1 MVNDL
6 LTAPLPS
13 GPAVQAKPVAPIT
26 DSSRDARPAAE
37 ILIEVAAFWEGTTRR
52 VIAVRILLA
61 ALERFDGATWQQ
73 RWDEAER
80 LRPTDRWAVRLGD
93 PFADLTVDQQRSLP
107 PTALSALVALDVL
120 RPSYRDL
127 YTERIDY
134 AVIRRH
140 RGSLLDEHADVLRL
154 SQVPSATVAAGL
166 RLLSRVLA
174 HTGLPETQVTT
185 AHLHEAAAAAPDQRA
200 ARGPAV
206 AWELLRA
213 IGALEANAP
222 SYRQHIQSDRRQS
235 VEEIVAF
242 YDVQP
247 AEVRDLFSRYLMQRA
262 TSLDY
267 VSLKGL
273 AYELLRNFWADIREH
288 HPKQRNLH
296 VGFADGRG
304 WLARFR
310 AGPLVDKHRT
320 LFAIR
325 ALYNDIAAW
334 ATNDPYWAGWAAPC
348 FLSKSDTSGAM
359 KHKRRTQARTH
370 QRIRLLAP
378 AIPALLASI
387 ERDRDRQRALLQIA
401 TATTPGDTFQ
411 HDGHHYRR
419 PALLKG
425 RNPDKVRLDD
435 LDTHRRI
442 DQTYTEDIAFLGWA
456 AANVLHETGI
466 RIEEL
471 LELTSTAITTYTSAR
486 TGERLLLLQIVP
498 SKSDTERMLVISP
511 ELAHVLAALRQRSRG
526 DQQHVPL
533 ATRYD
538 PYERVLSEPL
548 PFLFQARR
556 GVDRRVITAGTI
568 ANALRRALALA
579 GLKNDDGTEPTLT
592 PHDFRRVFAT
602 NALSAGLPVHIL
614 ARVLGHENISTT
626 QGYTAVYDEDIHRH
640 FRSFLDR
647 RRKLRPA
654 EDYRDPSPEEL
665 EEFHAHFGLRKLELG
680 TCSRAYNTPCIH
692 EHACIRCP
700 MLRPDPAQRS
710 RLEQI
715 VTDLHE
721 RLDTARDRAWLG
733 EIEGIEISL
742 NAAQDKLATMQRT
755 VNLATPTLRIRDHSP
770 QGN

>member
-13 GPAVQAKPVAPIT
+13 GPEVQANPVAPIT
-26 DSSRDARPAAE
+26 DSSRAGRPAVK
-37 ILIEVAAFWEGTTRR
+37 ILEEVAAGWEGTTRR
-52 VIAVRILLA
+52 VIATQILLA
-61 ALERFDGATWQQ
+61 ALERFDGVTWQQ
-73 RWDEAER
+73 RWDDAER
-80 LRPTDRWAVRLGD
+80 LRPTDRWVVRVGD
-93 PFADLTVDQQRSLP
+93 PFVDLTDDQQKSLP

-134 AVIRRH
+134 AVIRRQ
-140 RGSLLDEHADVLRL
+140 RGSRLDEHADALRRT
-154 SQVPSATVAAGL
+154 SVPAGTVAAGL

-174 HTGLPETQVTT
+174 HTGLPERQVTT

-200 ARGPAV
+200 ARGSAV

-213 IGALEANAP
+213 VGALEANAP
-222 SYRQHIQSDRRQS
+222 SHRQHIQSDRRQS

-273 AYELLRNFWADIREH
+273 AYELLRNFWADIRKH
-288 HPKQRNLH
+288 HPEQRNLH
-296 VGFADGRG
+296 IGFEHGRG

-334 ATNDPYWAGWAAPC
+334 ATNDPYWARWAAPC

-359 KHKRRTQARTH
+359 KHKRRIQARTH

-378 AIPALLASI
+378 AIPTLLASL
-387 ERDRDRQRALLQIA
+387 ERDRDRQRKLLELALA
-401 TATTPGDTFQ
+401 TNLGDTFQ
-411 HDGHHYRR
+411 HDGHRYRR

-425 RNPDKVRLDD
+425 RNPDKVWLDD
-435 LDTHRRI
+435 LDTPRRI

-526 DQQHVPL
+526 DQQHVPR
-533 ATRYD
+533 ATPIRPLRTSPQRTTPIPISSTTRGRPARHHHRHHRQRPPTSSRPGRPQERRRHRTDAD
-538 PYERVLSEPL
+538 PARFPPRLRHQGPL
-548 PFLFQARR
+548 GGPAWPHPRPGPRPREYQHH
-556 GVDRRVITAGTI
+556 
-568 ANALRRALALA
+568 A
-579 GLKNDDGTEPTLT
+579 GL
-592 PHDFRRVFAT
+592 HRR
-602 NALSAGLPVHIL
+602 L
-614 ARVLGHENISTT
+614 
-626 QGYTAVYDEDIHRH
+626 
-640 FRSFLDR
+640 
-647 RRKLRPA
+647 
-654 EDYRDPSPEEL
+654 
-665 EEFHAHFGLRKLELG
+665 
-680 TCSRAYNTPCIH
+680 
-692 EHACIRCP
+692 
-700 MLRPDPAQRS
+700 
-710 RLEQI
+710 
-715 VTDLHE
+715 
-721 RLDTARDRAWLG
+721 
-733 EIEGIEISL
+733 
-742 NAAQDKLATMQRT
+742 
-755 VNLATPTLRIRDHSP
+755 
-770 QGN
+770 